1 MKGKEKRQGWQ
12 ENPQLSKR
20 GGTLGPVILYLLTL
34 GNPENMGGNGSLFN
48 LLSIID

>member
-34 GNPENMGGNGSLFN
+34 GNPENMGGNGSLFKD
-48 LLSIID
+48 LLLTE